1 MRFILRSLHDRMVV
15 SITRFLL
22 WRQKMK
28 TFHLQDWQGKGLKK
42 QSHRTKKT
50 LTINFVSV
58 FFIYCP
64 LPTFGAGEDGAGEV
78 DGALALLL

>member
-1 MRFILRSLHDRMVV
+1 
-15 SITRFLL
+15 
-22 WRQKMK
+22 MK